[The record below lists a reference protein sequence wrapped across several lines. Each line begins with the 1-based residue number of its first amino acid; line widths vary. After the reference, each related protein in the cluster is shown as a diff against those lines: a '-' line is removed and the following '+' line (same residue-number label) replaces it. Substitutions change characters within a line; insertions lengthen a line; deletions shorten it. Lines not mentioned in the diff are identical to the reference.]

1 MLFMELVLN
10 MADKKYEEVIRRLGS
25 AFFADTMMNSFMA
38 QLDDVLVRRV
48 QRVEG
53 EIQQTAQEFMR
64 LSRSLEMV
72 VQDFDQKSQQ
82 TSQSVE
88 EINSMNKK
96 LMEDLDRSG
105 TDLESMSDD
114 VRHTVQTTYGT
125 LESFLEVEKMSKE
138 IQRIAKQTN
147 LLALNASIE
156 AARAGEHGR
165 GFAIVAKNV
174 QELAAETKG
183 ASENITTKVSEI
195 SSSVNEAMESVQKV
209 GDMFQMIRSTLV
221 SFSDYLIKN
230 KNFMEQIHQ
239 TMKDSGLQISESSEE
254 MERSIGVMDDAS
266 KKFESMTATISAI
279 VTAQKNLKNIKL

>member
-1 MLFMELVLN
+1 
-10 MADKKYEEVIRRLGS
+10 
-25 AFFADTMMNSFMA
+25 MNSFMA

>member
-1 MLFMELVLN
+1 MELVLN
-10 MADKKYEEVIRRLGS
+10 MADKKYEEVIRCLGS

>member
-1 MLFMELVLN
+1 
-10 MADKKYEEVIRRLGS
+10 
-25 AFFADTMMNSFMA
+25 
-38 QLDDVLVRRV
+38 
-48 QRVEG
+48 
-53 EIQQTAQEFMR
+53 
-64 LSRSLEMV
+64 
-72 VQDFDQKSQQ
+72 
-82 TSQSVE
+82 
-88 EINSMNKK
+88 
-96 LMEDLDRSG
+96 MEDLDRSG

>member
-1 MLFMELVLN
+1 
-10 MADKKYEEVIRRLGS
+10 MADKKYEEVIRCLGS

-96 LMEDLDRSG
+96 LMEDLNRSG

>member
-1 MLFMELVLN
+1 
-10 MADKKYEEVIRRLGS
+10 
-25 AFFADTMMNSFMA
+25 
-38 QLDDVLVRRV
+38 

>member
-1 MLFMELVLN
+1 
-10 MADKKYEEVIRRLGS
+10 MADKKYEEMIRRLGS

-183 ASENITTKVSEI
+183 VSENITTKVSEI

>member
-1 MLFMELVLN
+1 MELVLN
-10 MADKKYEEVIRRLGS
+10 MADKKYEEMIRRLGS

-96 LMEDLDRSG
+96 LMEDLNRSG

-239 TMKDSGLQISESSEE
+239 TMKDSELQISESSEE

>member
-1 MLFMELVLN
+1 

>member
-1 MLFMELVLN
+1 MELVLN

>member
-1 MLFMELVLN
+1 
-10 MADKKYEEVIRRLGS
+10 MADKKYEEVIRCLGS

>member
-1 MLFMELVLN
+1 

-96 LMEDLDRSG
+96 LMEDLNRSG

-239 TMKDSGLQISESSEE
+239 TMKDSELQISESSEE